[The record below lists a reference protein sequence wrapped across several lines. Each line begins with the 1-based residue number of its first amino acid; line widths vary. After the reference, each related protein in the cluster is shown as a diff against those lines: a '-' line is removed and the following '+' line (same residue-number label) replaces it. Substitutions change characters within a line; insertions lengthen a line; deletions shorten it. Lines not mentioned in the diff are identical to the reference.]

1 MAKKSGKRKS
11 ASARSAAARKGWA
24 TRRRREK
31 LSSLRQQAA
40 RADRKD
46 PISRVVSKEA
56 MRSLLTSA
64 GLKIPKRTSYK
75 RMEEI
80 WLDFLGQQRMEVK
93 TAKEH
98 AARQEARALRA
109 EQQTRNVE
117 DMMPLVA
124 NKAIKET
131 LVRLHEKLG
140 DAPEGWVDD
149 DYHVIRSRMSMAAQV
164 GDPSEEAERLGAEF
178 ELHPRE
184 IFTIWL
190 SP

>member
-11 ASARSAAARKGWA
+11 ASARSAAARKGWV
-24 TRRRREK
+24 TRRKREK
-31 LSSLRQQAA
+31 LSSLRHQAA
-40 RADRKD
+40 KADRKD

-64 GLKIPKRTSYK
+64 GLKIPKRISYK

-80 WLDFLGQQRMEVK
+80 WLDFLGHQKMEVK
-93 TAKEH
+93 AAKDL

-109 EQQTRNVE
+109 EAQTRTVE
-117 DMMPLVA
+117 EMMPLVA

-149 DYHVIRSRMSMAAQV
+149 DYHVIRSRMSMAAQF
-164 GDPSEEAERLGAEF
+164 GDPSEEAERLGSEF
-178 ELHPRE
+178 ELSPRE